1 MPGTGRVGGLPHARL
16 AQHRGSAQSR
26 VDMRAPVLY
35 PPPVAKRALTY
46 RAAGVDIDAADRLV
60 SGIAKL
66 ARRTRIPGVLSGI
79 GPFAASFAVPKGLKD
94 PVMVSSTDGVGTK
107 LAVAQL
113 LDRHD
118 TIGIDLV
125 AMNANDLVTTG
136 ARPLFFLD
144 YLAVGSLKG
153 IDGEGI
159 VRGIA
164 DGCLQAGMALVGGE
178 TAELPGF
185 YKPGEYDL
193 AGFCVGIAE
202 RRKMIDPSRG
212 RAGDVVLGLESTGLH
227 SNGYSLARRALGA
240 TTRKALARRAPELGC
255 TLGEA
260 LLEPT
265 AIYVKPLLA
274 LAAKFDVK
282 GMAHI
287 TGGGLPGNLVRAL
300 PNGLSAVIDRGALPD
315 LPLYR
320 MIREKG
326 RIEAAEMDRTF
337 NCGIGFTVIVR
348 ADDADAARRFLARRG
363 VATRAIGVLRKGR
376 RGVRYAGG

>member
-1 MPGTGRVGGLPHARL
+1 MP
-16 AQHRGSAQSR
+16 SR
-26 VDMRAPVLY
+26 SM
-35 PPPVAKRALTY
+35 TY
-46 RAAGVDIDAADRLV
+46 RDAGVDIDAADRLV

-66 ARRTRIPGVLSGI
+66 AAKTRIPGVLSGV
-79 GPFAASFAVPKGLKD
+79 GPFAASFAVPKGMRE

-113 LDRHD
+113 LGRHD

-144 YLAVGSLKG
+144 YFAVGSLKG
-153 IDGEGI
+153 IDGQA
-159 VRGIA
+159 VVSGIA
-164 DGCLQAGMALVGGE
+164 EGCRRAGMALVGGE
-178 TAELPGF
+178 TAEMPGF

-202 RRKMIDPSRG
+202 RKKMIDGRKV
-212 RAGDVVLGLESTGLH
+212 RAGDVVLGLDSTGLH

-240 TTRKALARRAPELGC
+240 TTKKGLLRRMPGLDG
-255 TLGEA
+255 TVGDA

-274 LAAKFDVK
+274 LLAKVDVH

-300 PNGLSAVIDRGALPD
+300 PAGVRAVIDRAAMPTLSVFE
-315 LPLYR
+315 LV
-320 MIREKG
+320 RERG
-326 RIEAAEMDRTF
+326 RISRAEMDRTF
-337 NCGIGFTVIVR
+337 NCGVGFTLLVGA
-348 ADDADAARRFLARRG
+348 ADVAKTTALLKRHGVTARP
-363 VATRAIGVLRKGR
+363 IGMLEKGR
-376 RGVRYAGG
+376 RGVVYSGR

>member
-1 MPGTGRVGGLPHARL
+1 MPGK
-16 AQHRGSAQSR
+16 S
-26 VDMRAPVLY
+26 
-35 PPPVAKRALTY
+35 LTY
-46 RAAGVDIDAADRLV
+46 RDAGVDIDAADRLV

-66 ARRTRIPGVLSGI
+66 AAKTRIPGVLSGV
-79 GPFAASFAVPKGLKD
+79 GPFAASFAVPKGLRD

-113 LDRHD
+113 LGRHD

-144 YLAVGSLKG
+144 YFAVGSLKG
-153 IDGEGI
+153 IDGEAV

-164 DGCLQAGMALVGGE
+164 EGCRRAGMALVGGE
-178 TAELPGF
+178 TAEMPGF

-202 RRKMIDPSRG
+202 RRKMIDGSKV
-212 RAGDVVLGLESTGLH
+212 RAGDVVLGLDATGLH

-240 TTRKALARRAPELGC
+240 TTKKGLLRRLPELKG
-255 TLGEA
+255 TVGDA
-260 LLEPT
+260 LLVPT

-274 LAAKFDVK
+274 LLGKIDVH

-300 PNGLSAVIDRGALPD
+300 PKNLRAVIDRAAMPSLP
-315 LPLYR
+315 
-320 MIREKG
+320 IFEAVRERG
-326 RIEAAEMDRTF
+326 RVSRTEMDRTF
-337 NCGIGFTVIVR
+337 NCGVGFTVLVNPR
-348 ADDADAARRFLARRG
+348 DVAKTTALLKRQG
-363 VATRAIGVLRKGR
+363 VTARAIGTLEKGR
-376 RGVRYAGG
+376 RAVVYAER

>member
-1 MPGTGRVGGLPHARL
+1 MP
-16 AQHRGSAQSR
+16 SKS
-26 VDMRAPVLY
+26 M
-35 PPPVAKRALTY
+35 TY
-46 RAAGVDIDAADRLV
+46 RDAGVDIDAADRLV

-66 ARRTRIPGVLSGI
+66 AAKTRIPGVLSGV
-79 GPFAASFAVPKGLKD
+79 GPFAASFAVPRGMRE

-113 LDRHD
+113 LGRHD

-144 YLAVGSLKG
+144 YFAVGSLRG
-153 IDGEGI
+153 IDGQA
-159 VRGIA
+159 VVSGIA
-164 DGCLQAGMALVGGE
+164 EGCRRAGMALVGGE
-178 TAELPGF
+178 TAEMPGF

-202 RRKMIDPSRG
+202 RKKMIDGRKV
-212 RAGDVVLGLESTGLH
+212 RAGDVVLGLDSTGLH

-240 TTRKALARRAPELGC
+240 TTKKGLLGC
-255 TLGEA
+255 ASGLPGTVGDA
-260 LLEPT
+260 LLVPT

-274 LAAKFDVK
+274 LLAKVDVH

-300 PNGLSAVIDRGALPD
+300 PVGVRAVIDRAAMPTLPIFE
-315 LPLYR
+315 LV
-320 MIREKG
+320 RERG
-326 RIEAAEMDRTF
+326 RVSRAEMDRTF
-337 NCGIGFTVIVR
+337 NCGVGFTLLVKA
-348 ADDADAARRFLARRG
+348 ADVAKTAALLKRHGVTARP
-363 VATRAIGVLRKGR
+363 IGTLEKGR
-376 RGVRYAGG
+376 RGVVYSER

>member
-1 MPGTGRVGGLPHARL
+1 MPR
-16 AQHRGSAQSR
+16 
-26 VDMRAPVLY
+26 
-35 PPPVAKRALTY
+35 KALTY
-46 RAAGVDIDAADRLV
+46 RDAGVDIDAADRLV

-66 ARRTRIPGVLSGI
+66 AAKTRSPGVLSGV
-79 GPFAASFAVPKGLKD
+79 GPFAASFAVPKGMRE

-113 LDRHD
+113 LGRHD

-144 YLAVGSLKG
+144 YFAVGSLRG
-153 IDGEGI
+153 IDGEAV

-164 DGCLQAGMALVGGE
+164 EGCRRAGMALVGGE
-178 TAELPGF
+178 TAEMPGF

-202 RRKMIDPSRG
+202 RRKMIDGSKV
-212 RAGDVVLGLESTGLH
+212 RAGDVVLGLDSTGLH

-240 TTRKALARRAPELGC
+240 TTKKGLQKRLPGLKS
-255 TLGEA
+255 TVGEA
-260 LLEPT
+260 LLVPT

-274 LAAKFDVK
+274 LLAKIDVH

-300 PNGLSAVIDRGALPD
+300 PNNVRAVLDRAAMPTLP
-315 LPLYR
+315 
-320 MIREKG
+320 IFEVVRERG
-326 RIEAAEMDRTF
+326 RVSRAEMDRTF
-337 NCGIGFTVIVR
+337 NCGVGFTVLVKPSDVAKTTALLGR
-348 ADDADAARRFLARRG
+348 HG
-363 VATRAIGVLRKGR
+363 VAARAIGVLEKGR
-376 RGVRYAGG
+376 RGVVYSES

>member
-1 MPGTGRVGGLPHARL
+1 M
-16 AQHRGSAQSR
+16 SR
-26 VDMRAPVLY
+26 
-35 PPPVAKRALTY
+35 RALTY
-46 RAAGVDIDAADRLV
+46 RSAGVDIHAADRLV
-60 SGIAKL
+60 GSIARL
-66 ARRTRIPGVLSGI
+66 AAKTRIPGVLSGI
-79 GPFAASFAVPKGLKD
+79 GPFAASFSVPKGIRE

-113 LDRHD
+113 LGRHD

-144 YLAVGSLKG
+144 YLAVGSLRG
-153 IDGEGI
+153 IDGVAV

-164 DGCLQAGMALVGGE
+164 DGCRLAGMALVGGE

-202 RRKMIDPSRG
+202 RRAMIDTR
-212 RAGDVVLGLESTGLH
+212 RVKAGDVVLGLESTGLH

-240 TTRKALARRAPELGC
+240 TSRRALARRVPELAA
-255 TLGEA
+255 TLGDA
-260 LLEPT
+260 LLTPT

-274 LAAKFDVK
+274 LLRKFDVR

-287 TGGGLPGNLVRAL
+287 TGGGIPGNLVRAL
-300 PNGLSAVIDRGALPD
+300 PASTRAVIERRALPVQPIFE
-315 LPLYR
+315 LV
-320 MIREKG
+320 RERG
-326 RIEAAEMDRTF
+326 RVSRAEMDRTF
-337 NCGIGFTVIVR
+337 NCGVGFTVIVK
-348 ADDADAARRFLARRG
+348 AGDAAAASAFLRRRG
-363 VATRAIGVLRKGR
+363 VANRAIGAVEKGR
-376 RGVRYAGG
+376 RGVAYSEG

>member
-1 MPGTGRVGGLPHARL
+1 MP
-16 AQHRGSAQSR
+16 SR
-26 VDMRAPVLY
+26 P
-35 PPPVAKRALTY
+35 LTY
-46 RAAGVDIDAADRLV
+46 RDAGVDIDAADRLV

-66 ARRTRIPGVLSGI
+66 AAKTKIPGVLSGI
-79 GPFAASFAVPKGLKD
+79 GPFAASFAVPKGMRE

-113 LDRHD
+113 LGRHD

-144 YLAVGSLKG
+144 YFAVGSLKG
-153 IDGEGI
+153 IDGEAV

-164 DGCLQAGMALVGGE
+164 EGCRRAGMALVGGE
-178 TAELPGF
+178 TAEMPGF

-202 RRKMIDPSRG
+202 RKKMIDGSKV
-212 RAGDVVLGLESTGLH
+212 RAGDVVLGLDATGLH

-240 TTRKALARRAPELGC
+240 TTKKGLLRRVPELEA
-255 TLGEA
+255 TVGEA
-260 LLEPT
+260 LLVPT

-274 LAAKFDVK
+274 LLGKVDVH

-300 PNGLSAVIDRGALPD
+300 PSGLRAVIERAAMPSLPIFE
-315 LPLYR
+315 LV
-320 MIREKG
+320 RERG
-326 RIEAAEMDRTF
+326 RISREEMDRTF
-337 NCGIGFTVIVR
+337 NCGVGFTVLVKA
-348 ADDADAARRFLARRG
+348 ADVTKTTALLRRHG
-363 VATRAIGVLRKGR
+363 VTARAIGTLEKGK
-376 RGVRYAGG
+376 RGVVYSER

>member
-1 MPGTGRVGGLPHARL
+1 M
-16 AQHRGSAQSR
+16 RG
-26 VDMRAPVLY
+26 
-35 PPPVAKRALTY
+35 RALTY
-46 RAAGVDIDAADRLV
+46 RSAGVDIEAADRLV
-60 SGIAKL
+60 ARIAGL
-66 ARRTRIPGVLSGI
+66 AKKTRTPGVLSGV
-79 GPFAASFAVPKGLKD
+79 GPFAASFAVPKGLRD

-113 LDRHD
+113 LGRHD

-144 YLAVGSLKG
+144 YFAVGSLRG
-153 IDGEGI
+153 IDGEAV

-164 DGCLQAGMALVGGE
+164 EGCRRAGMALVGGE

-202 RRKMIDPSRG
+202 RRRMIDGTRV
-212 RAGDVVLGLESTGLH
+212 RAGDVVLGLEATGLH

-240 TTRKALARRAPELGC
+240 TSRRALQRRVPELGA

-274 LAAKFDVK
+274 LLAKIDVH

-300 PNGLSAVIDRGALPD
+300 PKTLRAVIDRSSMPALPIFE
-315 LPLYR
+315 LV
-320 MIREKG
+320 RERG
-326 RIEAAEMDRTF
+326 RVSRAEMDRTF
-337 NCGIGFTVIVR
+337 NCGVGYTVIL
-348 ADDADAARRFLARRG
+348 AARDVAAANSLLRRRG
-363 VATRAIGVLRKGR
+363 VASRAIGTIEKGR
-376 RGVRYAGG
+376 RGVAYSGE

>member
-1 MPGTGRVGGLPHARL
+1 VP
-16 AQHRGSAQSR
+16 
-26 VDMRAPVLY
+26 
-35 PPPVAKRALTY
+35 AKSLTY
-46 RAAGVDIDAADRLV
+46 RGAGVDIDAADRLV

-66 ARRTRIPGVLSGI
+66 AAATRIPGVLSGI
-79 GPFAASFAVPKGLKD
+79 GPFAASFAVPKGMRE

-113 LDRHD
+113 LGRHD

-125 AMNANDLVTTG
+125 AMNCNDLVTTG

-144 YLAVGSLKG
+144 YFAVGSLKG
-153 IDGEGI
+153 IDGQAV

-164 DGCLQAGMALVGGE
+164 EGCRRAGMALVGGE
-178 TAELPGF
+178 TAEMPGF

-202 RRKMIDPSRG
+202 RKKMIDGKRV
-212 RAGDVVLGLESTGLH
+212 RAGDVVLGLDSTGLH

-240 TTRKALARRAPELGC
+240 TTKKGLQRRVARLKG
-255 TLGEA
+255 TVGEA
-260 LLEPT
+260 LLVPT

-274 LAAKFDVK
+274 LIEKIDVH

-300 PNGLSAVIDRGALPD
+300 PTGLRAAIDRSAMPSLPIFE
-315 LPLYR
+315 LV
-320 MIREKG
+320 REMG
-326 RIEAAEMDRTF
+326 GVSRAEMDRTF
-337 NCGIGFTVIVR
+337 NCGVGFTVLVK
-348 ADDADAARRFLARRG
+348 AADADKATAFLKRKG
-363 VATRAIGVLRKGR
+363 VTARAIGTIEKGR
-376 RGVRYAGG
+376 RGVVYSGS